1 MFPGLEQEEKFPGH
15 SEKSS
20 HSLIIKL
27 KKKKKYMSPFSI
39 HYCKS
44 LPINHHTSHGA
55 MNSRIHF

>member
-15 SEKSS
+15 GEKSS

-27 KKKKKYMSPFSI
+27 KIYIYMSPFSI

-44 LPINHHTSHGA
+44 LPINHHSSHGA